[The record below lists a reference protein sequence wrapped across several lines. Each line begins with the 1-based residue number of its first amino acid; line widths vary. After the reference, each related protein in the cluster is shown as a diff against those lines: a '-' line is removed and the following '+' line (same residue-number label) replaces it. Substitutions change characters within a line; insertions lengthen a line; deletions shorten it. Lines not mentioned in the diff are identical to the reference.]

1 LAVFFLGVWLVL
13 IYIAKRMWQS
23 LILAFI
29 MSLIVFMGMFVVGDP
44 VEMLADEDFTEQ
56 DKIDLAIELGLDKP
70 LYEQYFTFAG
80 NILQGDFGVSYV
92 HNRPVLELII
102 ERLPATLEI
111 ALLAMFIGLSIG
123 IPMGIYSGIKS
134 SSKPSRLISFLTTV
148 GYSIPNFWQALLLIL
163 VFAVFLKWLPA
174 SGRGDT
180 NPLFGIEWSL
190 LSIDG
195 LRHMALPAINLAIY
209 KICMQTRLA
218 KSGTQEV
225 LYQEYMTFARAKGIS
240 KQRII
245 RRHLLR
251 NILIPIVTITGLE
264 VGGLIAFSTVT
275 ETVFAWPGI
284 GKLLLDS
291 IHMVDR
297 PVVVAYLILITLM
310 FVFINFV
317 VDVLYA
323 ILDPRIRYQK

>member
-1 LAVFFLGVWLVL
+1 M
-13 IYIAKRMWQS
+13 IKYILKRFWQS
-23 LILAFI
+23 GILAII
-29 MSLIVFMGMFVVGDP
+29 MSLIVFFGMYVVGDP
-44 VEMLADEDFTEQ
+44 VEMLSDEDWTEQ
-56 DKIDLAIELGLDKP
+56 DKIELAIELGLDKP
-70 LYEQYFTFAG
+70 LHEQYLNFAG
-80 NILQGDFGVSYV
+80 DIVKGDFGTSFV
-92 HNRPVLELII
+92 HNRPVLDLIV
-102 ERLPATLEI
+102 ERLPATLEV
-111 ALLAMFIGLSIG
+111 ALLAMVIGLCIG
-123 IPMGIYSGIKS
+123 IPLGIYSGIKGN
-134 SSKPSRLISFLTTV
+134 SRGPRIISFFTTI
-148 GYSIPNFWQALLLIL
+148 GYSTPNFWQAILLIL
-163 VFAVFLKWLPA
+163 VFAVFLQWLPA

-180 NPLFGIEWSL
+180 NAMFGIEWSL

-209 KICMQTRLA
+209 KICMQSRLA
-218 KSGTQEV
+218 RSGTQEI
-225 LYQEYMTFARAKGIS
+225 LYQEYMTFARAKGITRN
-240 KQRII
+240 RII

-264 VGGLIAFSTVT
+264 IGGLIAFSTVT

-310 FVFINFV
+310 FVFINFI

-323 ILDPRIRYQK
+323 FLDPRIRHQK

>member
-1 LAVFFLGVWLVL
+1 
-13 IYIAKRMWQS
+13 
-23 LILAFI
+23 
-29 MSLIVFMGMFVVGDP
+29 
-44 VEMLADEDFTEQ
+44 
-56 DKIDLAIELGLDKP
+56 
-70 LYEQYFTFAG
+70 
-80 NILQGDFGVSYV
+80 
-92 HNRPVLELII
+92 
-102 ERLPATLEI
+102 
-111 ALLAMFIGLSIG
+111 LSIG

>member
-1 LAVFFLGVWLVL
+1 
-13 IYIAKRMWQS
+13 
-23 LILAFI
+23 
-29 MSLIVFMGMFVVGDP
+29 MSLIVFLGMFVVGDP

-56 DKIDLAIELGLDKP
+56 DKIDLAIELGVDKP

-80 NILQGDFGVSYV
+80 NILQGDFGVSFVYD
-92 HNRPVLELII
+92 RPVLDLIT
-102 ERLPATLEI
+102 ERLPATVEI
-111 ALLAMFIGLSIG
+111 AVLAMIIGLGIG
-123 IPMGIYSGIKS
+123 IPMGIFSGMKS
-134 SSKPSRLISFLTTV
+134 THWGSKTISVFTTI

-163 VFAVFLKWLPA
+163 FFAVFLKVLPA

-180 NPLFGIEWSL
+180 VEILGIHWSIFSL
-190 LSIDG
+190 DG
-195 LRHMALPAINLAIY
+195 LQHMALPAINLAIY

-218 KSGTQEV
+218 KSGTQEI
-225 LYQEYMTFARAKGIS
+225 LHQEFMTFAKAKGIS
-240 KQRII
+240 KGQLL

-264 VGGLIAFSTVT
+264 IGGLIAFSTVT

-291 IHMVDR
+291 IHMIDR

-323 ILDPRIRYQK
+323 VLDPRIRYQK

>member
-1 LAVFFLGVWLVL
+1 
-13 IYIAKRMWQS
+13 M
-23 LILAFI
+23 
-29 MSLIVFMGMFVVGDP
+29 
-44 VEMLADEDFTEQ
+44 
-56 DKIDLAIELGLDKP
+56 
-70 LYEQYFTFAG
+70 
-80 NILQGDFGVSYV
+80 
-92 HNRPVLELII
+92 
-102 ERLPATLEI
+102 
-111 ALLAMFIGLSIG
+111 
-123 IPMGIYSGIKS
+123 
-134 SSKPSRLISFLTTV
+134 
-148 GYSIPNFWQALLLIL
+148 
-163 VFAVFLKWLPA
+163 FAVFLQWLPA

-180 NPLFGIEWSL
+180 NSLFGIEWSL
-190 LSIDG
+190 LTIDG

-218 KSGTQEV
+218 RSGTQEV

-240 KQRII
+240 KQRLI

-275 ETVFAWPGI
+275 ETIFSWPGI

-310 FVFINFV
+310 FVFINFI

-323 ILDPRIRYQK
+323 VLDPRIRYQK